1 MPWWDAEW
9 PGNLTKNRATRSGFF
24 SILAHIYI
32 KDFVC
37 EHFEFEFTAIF
48 SHVQHWTVDNFIVD
62 EFHGSEIV
70 FEGMAYQYGFITD
83 DALEEGVKFVVD
95 GIGNWV

>member
-1 MPWWDAEW
+1 
-9 PGNLTKNRATRSGFF
+9 
-24 SILAHIYI
+24 
-32 KDFVC
+32 
-37 EHFEFEFTAIF
+37 
-48 SHVQHWTVDNFIVD
+48 VD

-70 FEGMAYQYGFITD
+70 FEGMAYQYGLITD